1 MIIWEIESNDL
12 EFMIEVGQVTILKG
26 SNDTWYKLVRCIDD
40 HFNNKTSGVKIY
52 EDTQVLQKKD
62 WECLFIPFDASLQL
76 DKINSKSPLKFLLED
91 LCGELMLSPTY
102 VTLGEVWEEL
112 KDELEIINKK
122 VENLGISLQLYSFE
136 IENLKSFLYF
146 NAQQDWMTPIEYK
159 NLLLKLFIER
169 KMEKKRLIIIELP
182 ELYSNY
188 SEYSESIKLINNISK
203 NGTRFIIVT
212 DRTNLI
218 GNVNYYYDGKIINES
233 LIEGIKPK
241 VLAEVPFFCEEK
253 IYNHAKQYLIQSV
266 DNSVNKSGKIVI
278 NSKLD
283 EAVATV
289 LFVMLHQ
296 LNIPSSLDITG
307 FSLNIRNFIKSYF

>member
-1 MIIWEIESNDL
+1 M
-12 EFMIEVGQVTILKG
+12 
-26 SNDTWYKLVRCIDD
+26 
-40 HFNNKTSGVKIY
+40 
-52 EDTQVLQKKD
+52 
-62 WECLFIPFDASLQL
+62 
-76 DKINSKSPLKFLLED
+76 LED

-212 DRTNLI
+212 DRTDLI